1 MNGAD
6 SPSPPPDPAS
16 SAVVYQLA
24 FVKRC
29 HEILGR
35 GYQNLQAAS
44 LHEAQETEI
53 TGELVRAMKEFL
65 EGADAPPWTTHFFVA
80 DDPPQNAPGRL
91 GKKRRRVDIE
101 FEHAQHGP
109 RPRIHFEAKRLYK
122 SGSVAEYL
130 GEDGLLLFV
139 NGEYAP
145 EQSTGAML
153 GYVQDKEASEWIE
166 QIRAN
171 LTVSPERYGFHL
183 VPGFVRDG
191 LTTYLAE
198 THRSHHDRVSL
209 GQPIAIYHSFLQF

>member
-1 MNGAD
+1 MAANPPNL
-6 SPSPPPDPAS
+6 PSDPAF

-29 HEILGR
+29 HEIVGR
-35 GYQNLQAAS
+35 GYLKLQGEA

-53 TGELVRAMKEFL
+53 TGELVKAMKEFL
-65 EGADAPPWTTHFFVA
+65 EAADAPPWTTYFFVA

-109 RPRIHFEAKRLYK
+109 RPRLRFEAKRLHR

-145 EQSTGAML
+145 EQDTGAML
-153 GYVQDKEASEWIE
+153 GYVQDKEAAEWIE
-166 QIRAN
+166 QIRAS
-171 LTVSPERYGFHL
+171 LTASPERYAFHL
-183 VPGFVRDG
+183 LPGLVKED
-191 LTTYLAE
+191 LTTFLAE
-198 THRSHHDRVSL
+198 THRSHHGRVRL
-209 GQPIAIYHSFLQF
+209 GRPIAIYHSFLQL